1 MLAVAIQHIKFFI
14 TKMLIMLYLNR
25 GLSVQS
31 GLVIS
36 KTITLLFMSKNNYR
50 LRECIPALLCLLAIL
65 FNGCVFQKP
74 KPVKSD
80 NTDIKEDKVKADKP
94 SVVLEKEYL
103 PEAPAKDREE
113 ADRVEGQKV
122 LENIQKLETRLKA
135 EEKERNKTS
144 IQVIKL
150 NTKKAPEEKN
160 KDISTKINEAEGKAV
175 PAEPGS
181 GYLSEGS
188 AVRLGL
194 VDGDDEIKVLKKVRR
209 LEARLEAERN
219 KVKALDEDL
228 TNLHVAKESV
238 EKDFANTKEELE
250 EKSNNL
256 LEQINALQSKLE
268 ETESRA
274 IATEQ
279 ELDPIKKELLKA
291 QISETKAHQELYK
304 LKIENLQKDEE

>member
-1 MLAVAIQHIKFFI
+1 
-14 TKMLIMLYLNR
+14 MLYFNS

-36 KTITLLFMSKNNYR
+36 KTITLLFMSKNNNK
-50 LRECIPALLCLLAIL
+50 LRECIPALLCLSAIL
-65 FNGCVFQKP
+65 FNGCIFQKP
-74 KPVKSD
+74 KPLKSD
-80 NTDIKEDKVKADKP
+80 NTDIKADKVKADKP

-103 PEAPAKDREE
+103 PEVPTNDREE

-194 VDGDDEIKVLKKVRR
+194 VDGDEEIKVLHKVRR

-219 KVKALDEDL
+219 KVKALGEEL
-228 TNLHVAKESV
+228 TNLHAAKESV
-238 EKDFANTKEELE
+238 ENDFANTKEELE

-256 LEQINALQSKLE
+256 LEKINALNSKLE

-279 ELDPIKKELLKA
+279 ELGPMKKELLKT
-291 QISETKAHQELYK
+291 QISETKAQQELYK
-304 LKIENLQKDEE
+304 LKIENLKEDEE

>member
-1 MLAVAIQHIKFFI
+1 M
-14 TKMLIMLYLNR
+14 TKMLMMLYFNS

-31 GLVIS
+31 GLFIS
-36 KTITLLFMSKNNYR
+36 KTITLLFMSKNHYR
-50 LRECIPALLCLLAIL
+50 LREYIPALLCISAIL

-74 KPVKSD
+74 KQPLKSD
-80 NTDIKEDKVKADKP
+80 NTDIKEDKVKVDTP
-94 SVVLEKEYL
+94 SVILEKEYL

-144 IQVIKL
+144 IQV
-150 NTKKAPEEKN
+150 KKHNNKKTPEEKH
-160 KDISTKINEAEGKAV
+160 KDMLTNISKAETESKAV
-175 PAEPGS
+175 AAEPGS

-188 AVRLGL
+188 AIRLGQ

-219 KVKALDEDL
+219 KVKALGEEL
-228 TNLHVAKESV
+228 TNLQAAKESV
-238 EKDFANTKEELE
+238 ENDFANTKEELE

-256 LEQINALQSKLE
+256 LEKINALTSKLE

-291 QISETKAHQELYK
+291 QISETKAQQELYK

>member
-1 MLAVAIQHIKFFI
+1 
-14 TKMLIMLYLNR
+14 
-25 GLSVQS
+25 
-31 GLVIS
+31 
-36 KTITLLFMSKNNYR
+36 MSKNNYR
-50 LRECIPALLCLLAIL
+50 LRECIPALLCLSAIL

-80 NTDIKEDKVKADKP
+80 NTDIKEDKVKVDTP
-94 SVVLEKEYL
+94 SVILEKEYL
-103 PEAPAKDREE
+103 PKAPAKNREE

-122 LENIQKLETRLKA
+122 LENIKKLEARLKV

-150 NTKKAPEEKN
+150 NTRKIPEGKN
-160 KDISTKINEAEGKAV
+160 KDISAKINEAEGKAV
-175 PAEPGS
+175 TAEPGS

-194 VDGDDEIKVLKKVRR
+194 VDGDEEIKVLHKVRR

-219 KVKALDEDL
+219 KVKALGEEL
-228 TNLHVAKESV
+228 TNLHAAKESV
-238 EKDFANTKEELE
+238 ENDFANTKEELE

-256 LEQINALQSKLE
+256 LTQINELNSKLE

-279 ELDPIKKELLKA
+279 ELGPMKKELLKT
-291 QISETKAHQELYK
+291 QISETKAQQELYK
-304 LKIENLQKDEE
+304 LKIENLKEDEE

>member
-1 MLAVAIQHIKFFI
+1 
-14 TKMLIMLYLNR
+14 
-25 GLSVQS
+25 
-31 GLVIS
+31 
-36 KTITLLFMSKNNYR
+36 MSKNKYR
-50 LRECIPALLCLLAIL
+50 LRECIPALLCLSTIL
-65 FNGCVFQKP
+65 FTGCVLHKP
-74 KPVKSD
+74 KQIKSD

-103 PEAPAKDREE
+103 PQGPAEDMEA

-122 LENIQKLETRLKA
+122 LDNIKKLEARLKV

-144 IQVIKL
+144 IQVIKP
-150 NTKKAPEEKN
+150 NYKKVPEEKSR
-160 KDISTKINEAEGKAV
+160 DIPTKISEAESKAV
-175 PAEPGS
+175 AAEPGS

-188 AVRLGL
+188 AIRLGL
-194 VDGDDEIKVLKKVRR
+194 VDGDDEIKVLKKVKR

-228 TNLHVAKESV
+228 ANLHAAKESV
-238 EKDFANTKEELE
+238 ENDFANTKEELE

-256 LEQINALQSKLE
+256 LKQINELNSKLE

-291 QISETKAHQELYK
+291 QISETKAQQELYK
-304 LKIENLQKDEE
+304 LKIENLKEDEE

>member
-1 MLAVAIQHIKFFI
+1 M
-14 TKMLIMLYLNR
+14 TKMLMMLYFNS

-31 GLVIS
+31 GLFIS
-36 KTITLLFMSKNNYR
+36 KTITLLFMSKNHYR
-50 LRECIPALLCLLAIL
+50 LREYIPALLCISAIL

-74 KPVKSD
+74 KQPLKSD
-80 NTDIKEDKVKADKP
+80 NTDIKEDKVKVDTP
-94 SVVLEKEYL
+94 SVILEKEYL

-144 IQVIKL
+144 IQVKKL
-150 NTKKAPEEKN
+150 NIKKAPEEIN
-160 KDISTKINEAEGKAV
+160 KDISTNINEAEGKAV
-175 PAEPGS
+175 AAEPGS

-188 AVRLGL
+188 AIRLGQ

-219 KVKALDEDL
+219 KVKALGEEL
-228 TNLHVAKESV
+228 TNLQAAKESV
-238 EKDFANTKEELE
+238 ENDFANTKEELE

-256 LEQINALQSKLE
+256 LEKINALTSKLE

-291 QISETKAHQELYK
+291 QISETKAQQELYK

>member
-1 MLAVAIQHIKFFI
+1 
-14 TKMLIMLYLNR
+14 
-25 GLSVQS
+25 
-31 GLVIS
+31 
-36 KTITLLFMSKNNYR
+36 MSKNHYR
-50 LRECIPALLCLLAIL
+50 LRECIPALLCLSAIL

-74 KPVKSD
+74 KPLKSD
-80 NTDIKEDKVKADKP
+80 NTDIKKDKAKVDKP

-150 NTKKAPEEKN
+150 NNKKAPEEIN
-160 KDISTKINEAEGKAV
+160 KDISTNINEAEGKAV
-175 PAEPGS
+175 AAEPGS

-188 AVRLGL
+188 AIRLGQ

-219 KVKALDEDL
+219 KVKALGEEL
-228 TNLHVAKESV
+228 TNLQAAKESV
-238 EKDFANTKEELE
+238 ENDFANTKEELE

-256 LEQINALQSKLE
+256 LEKINALTSKLE

-291 QISETKAHQELYK
+291 QISETKAQQELYK

>member
-1 MLAVAIQHIKFFI
+1 
-14 TKMLIMLYLNR
+14 MLIMLYFN
-25 GLSVQS
+25 S

-50 LRECIPALLCLLAIL
+50 LRECIPALLCLSAIL

-80 NTDIKEDKVKADKP
+80 NTDIKEDKVKVKADKP

-228 TNLHVAKESV
+228 TNLHAAKESV

-279 ELDPIKKELLKA
+279 ELVPIKKELLKA
-291 QISETKAHQELYK
+291 QISETKAQQELYK
-304 LKIENLQKDEE
+304 FKIENLKKDEE